1 MSKKIPR
8 YLVEFMTNVK
18 ILAFVTLFAFLFVIV
33 YSPFQAAQ
41 WFQGERYSSATI
53 FFIEGL
59 IILGGVAIL
68 SISRF
73 FMWLVTLK
81 NLISMLQYCFWLI
94 GEIIVIGTVYT
105 IIDYT
110 ALNDNLRE
118 FITIFQRTPIFVPMM
133 LFIPYTVSYLFL
145 ALKDRDKKIGGN
157 AGQSAQHQHGS
168 EYIFFFYIPDRYQS
182 DQRGDQDAVEMEAGG
197 IGETFIRLHHAD
209 RDDGEEEDV
218 RLCQIQRFP
227 ITDEQTECRGLDEIR
242 GIGRHQ
248 GGISQ
253 VNQGCR
259 PHDQVGDKI
268 QMQVENKK
276 DGLVPRQAHDPVEHG
291 ALFRPEPPLQ
301 KDRSQFEGAQ
311 AQIDGERD
319 EDEMPVKAGRKF
331 VERLHRGYCSLKSVD
346 VWRRRSSKADSHSRY
361 HT

>member
-73 FMWLVTLK
+73 FMWLVTRK

-118 FITIFQRTPIFVPMM
+118 FITIFQRTLIFVPMM

-145 ALKDRDKKIGGN
+145 ALKDRDKKIEKLLEETSAEPLATYDELPVESEKKTAMPLN
-157 AGQSAQHQHGS
+157 AAASSSKTIDNGIVN
-168 EYIFFFYIPDRYQS
+168 IFDEKGTLKLSIKNDYVFYIESADNYVNIFYEKNGKMTHSMVRTTLKILEETLRPQGFMRCHRSYLINVKKIKIVRKERDGFYI
-182 DQRGDQDAVEMEAGG
+182 DLDLDG
-197 IGETFIRLHHAD
+197 IGDI
-209 RDDGEEEDV
+209 
-218 RLCQIQRFP
+218 P
-227 ITDEQTECRGLDEIR
+227 ISKTYADEIL
-242 GIGRHQ
+242 
-248 GGISQ
+248 
-253 VNQGCR
+253 
-259 PHDQVGDKI
+259 KI
-268 QMQVENKK
+268 F
-276 DGLVPRQAHDPVEHG
+276 A
-291 ALFRPEPPLQ
+291 
-301 KDRSQFEGAQ
+301 
-311 AQIDGERD
+311 
-319 EDEMPVKAGRKF
+319 
-331 VERLHRGYCSLKSVD
+331 
-346 VWRRRSSKADSHSRY
+346 
-361 HT
+361 